1 MQYVITVQIAD
12 RHPVTRWLVQRLISK
27 AASGRANKGFTD
39 DAVRRGELHRFTVRA
54 EKLDPFSRAVQPL
67 VAARRVA
74 IGVRRFRQPTM
85 RHRVRVPTS
94 AAAVAPHL
102 DC

>member
-1 MQYVITVQIAD
+1 
-12 RHPVTRWLVQRLISK
+12 
-27 AASGRANKGFTD
+27 
-39 DAVRRGELHRFTVRA
+39 
-54 EKLDPFSRAVQPL
+54 